1 MLSPNS
7 VVVVAEII
15 MSAAGCTFVISF
27 VSYLY
32 QYATTLYSYLFS
44 DNVANTGYV
53 VGQSDKLVISIDAVH
68 TYIVP
73 VFEYYSNTYI
83 ATAVGCLQR
92 DLLTS
97 LLRCHSNADLA
108 MTTPVRLTC
117 KGGLPHTA
125 TAVMLQTAAAVLGTD
140 QTSQAWRPCFVTRT
154 RETHQRW
161 CPCDL
166 ARSRQRRQARP
177 SPS

>member
-53 VGQSDKLVISIDAVH
+53 VGQSDKLVISIDALH
-68 TYIVP
+68 T
-73 VFEYYSNTYI
+73 
-83 ATAVGCLQR
+83 
-92 DLLTS
+92 
-97 LLRCHSNADLA
+97 
-108 MTTPVRLTC
+108 
-117 KGGLPHTA
+117 
-125 TAVMLQTAAAVLGTD
+125 
-140 QTSQAWRPCFVTRT
+140 
-154 RETHQRW
+154 
-161 CPCDL
+161 
-166 ARSRQRRQARP
+166 
-177 SPS
+177 